1 LDTAVEV
8 GAGQMCYILPPRTG
22 THISPSDSI
31 QTIFMVCRIPNWG
44 NVQSY
49 MLTSQPNSYCGP
61 LMRSHEDEHHGGER
75 ILFSYN
81 TRILCSSNDICFFYY
96 DNANKSNIGL
106 TMVMPD

>member
-44 NVQSY
+44 MFKV
-49 MLTSQPNSYCGP
+49 TC
-61 LMRSHEDEHHGGER
+61 
-75 ILFSYN
+75 
-81 TRILCSSNDICFFYY
+81 
-96 DNANKSNIGL
+96 
-106 TMVMPD
+106 